1 MFSLLTVRLRE
12 HVRRIH
18 WSRALPTPYT
28 LDRTGLPYR
37 LTGVAANRTHTL
49 TLATRPG
56 TPRDARGER
65 QCTPCTRSPTPR
77 TDVRLCRSS
86 VALRDGRWDPHESR
100 DQLICAVPNSFLR
113 QLSGEAE
120 QRARRGVTRP
130 WDRVRASGSPPR
142 PRAPRALRLCAP
154 RPMCDDRTVYRNAL
168 ACYFCGRKPRT
179 SHRAGTGTILMSQ
192 PSWNSLVRGFC
203 SGGLSPLRRELAPR
217 RLTP

>member
-1 MFSLLTVRLRE
+1 MCGTLEPCLV
-12 HVRRIH
+12 
-18 WSRALPTPYT
+18 PTPYT

-65 QCTPCTRSPTPR
+65 PSVYTPCTRSPTPR

-120 QRARRGVTRP
+120 QRARRDAPVGPGSARERHSRP
-130 WDRVRASGSPPR
+130 RPPR
-142 PRAPRALRLCAP
+142 PALCGFAPPDRCAMIVRCTEMPLLAIFAGGNHGLPIARGQEPFLCLSRLGI
-154 RPMCDDRTVYRNAL
+154 L
-168 ACYFCGRKPRT
+168 SCG
-179 SHRAGTGTILMSQ
+179 
-192 PSWNSLVRGFC
+192 GFVQ
-203 SGGLSPLRRELAPR
+203 GAFPL
-217 RLTP
+217 

>member
-1 MFSLLTVRLRE
+1 MCGTLEPCLV
-12 HVRRIH
+12 
-18 WSRALPTPYT
+18 PTPYT

-65 QCTPCTRSPTPR
+65 QCTRRVHGRRHRAPMC
-77 TDVRLCRSS
+77 VC

-142 PRAPRALRLCAP
+142 PP
-154 RPMCDDRTVYRNAL
+154 RPALCGFAPPDRCAMIVRCTEMPLL
-168 ACYFCGRKPRT
+168 AIFAGGNHGLPIARGQEPFLCLSRLGILSCG
-179 SHRAGTGTILMSQ
+179 
-192 PSWNSLVRGFC
+192 GFVQ
-203 SGGLSPLRRELAPR
+203 GAFPL
-217 RLTP
+217 

>member
-1 MFSLLTVRLRE
+1 MRGTLEPCSTDTVHARPD
-12 HVRRIH
+12 
-18 WSRALPTPYT
+18 RATIP
-28 LDRTGLPYR
+28 PYR
-37 LTGVAANRTHTL
+37 CCGEPDAHADARD
-49 TLATRPG
+49 ATRH
-56 TPRDARGER
+56 TPRRARGEI
-65 QCTPCTRSPTPR
+65 QCTPCTRSRRHRAPMC
-77 TDVRLCRSS
+77 VC

-120 QRARRGVTRP
+120 QRARRDAPVAWPVGT
-130 WDRVRASGSPPR
+130 GPR
-142 PRAPRALRLCAP
+142 ERQPAPAPAPRALRLCAP